1 MSDGI
6 VIDYH
11 ITYDVVVLSSN
22 EIKILARGI

>member
-11 ITYDVVVLSSN
+11 ITYVVVLSSN